1 MKKGFLSSSKA
12 PAIYGDKLTT
22 IRPASKPADSS
33 ATKAGNISLVDRA
46 DNDASGFNDLNV
58 PTAATTVRNGRSGGG
73 LIQEVKA
80 GERPAAAS
88 SSAPDNTTAVAKTSS
103 TAPVGMKAVSTTK
116 RAAPPA
122 AAFQQEA
129 VDNTAATAPDSKKA
143 AVVETSDPLIA
154 ASESGLEVPR
164 YTMKERGHVSMG
176 DFESMNT
183 TARSNRPSELIYR
196 VELPRITKASQ
207 IVLDIA
213 ERY

>member
-1 MKKGFLSSSKA
+1 M
-12 PAIYGDKLTT
+12 
-22 IRPASKPADSS
+22 
-33 ATKAGNISLVDRA
+33 VDRG
-46 DNDASGFNDLNV
+46 DTDASGFNDLNV
-58 PTAATTVRNGRSGGG
+58 PTAATTVRNSRSGGG
-73 LIQEVKA
+73 LIQEVMA

-103 TAPVGMKAVSTTK
+103 TAPAGMKAVSTTK
-116 RAAPPA
+116 RAAPSA

-129 VDNTAATAPDSKKA
+129 VDNTAAIAPKA
-143 AVVETSDPLIA
+143 AVVETSDPLVA